1 MLVDFPP
8 APPSQRSA
16 RMSRHKFRLQLLAST
31 AMHDISHLLRYGPT
45 TPQGDASKQ
54 RLRTGTQLECAAA
67 GLRIFNSLRRSSRYG
82 GARHASL
89 SGSAACAWLEHRHA
103 FVARWPSNG
112 RQGTAACHLFLF
124 QDPDA
129 SANDKFVALELL
141 KNANVAAGMVL
152 PSCQDTGTAIIM
164 GKRGQ
169 QVHRNKSAAQPS
181 HAAATRDRRCELAAE

>member
-1 MLVDFPP
+1 MGINSGCSSSLARPCTIFRICFGKDQPHPRGMPQSSPFARAPNLNVRLQACASSTACEDPQGMAGP
-8 APPSQRSA
+8 AMHRSA
-16 RMSRHKFRLQLLAST
+16 A
-31 AMHDISHLLRYGPT
+31 
-45 TPQGDASKQ
+45 
-54 RLRTGTQLECAAA
+54 
-67 GLRIFNSLRRSSRYG
+67 
-82 GARHASL
+82 
-89 SGSAACAWLEHRHA
+89 SAACAWLEHRHA

>member
-1 MLVDFPP
+1 MRQNRTAPNSNLTPVWHRQAGSDFVNVINVGNRRVLEVDAEALRVCSWISRPHLP
-8 APPSQRSA
+8 RSALPRAA

-89 SGSAACAWLEHRHA
+89 SGLGGMRLAGTSPRLRGTMAIEWQTRHR
-103 FVARWPSNG
+103 
-112 RQGTAACHLFLF
+112 C
-124 QDPDA
+124 
-129 SANDKFVALELL
+129 
-141 KNANVAAGMVL
+141 L
-152 PSCQDTGTAIIM
+152 PSFPVPG
-164 GKRGQ
+164 
-169 QVHRNKSAAQPS
+169 P
-181 HAAATRDRRCELAAE
+181 RRQCERQIRRS